1 MGINIQNKLTSL
13 TCKSS
18 LKPLLERPS
27 PLMSSQQ
34 TPLRTSKPRSRIR
47 KEFPQISKDS
57 SSPESNLKMEEL
69 SPTTTSKRS
78 QPSILS
84 LDLEVVCK
92 SSSRL
97 SPVRPSPL
105 MSNQQT
111 PSRTSRPRSKTRK
124 ESHQISKDLSSLES
138 NLRMAELFLTT
149 TSKRSPHFISSSDLE
164 VVCKSSSR
172 LSPVRPSPLMSS
184 QQILLR
190 TSRPRSKTR
199 KVFLQISKDL
209 SSLESNLRMAEP
221 SPTTTFKKNLPST
234 WSSDLEVVCKSSSR
248 LSLVRPSLS
257 MSSQQTLSKMS
268 RLRSKI
274 RKASHQ
280 ISKDLSSLESNS
292 KTAEPFPITTS
303 KRSPPFTSSLDSE
316 EVNELLLLVN
326 QL

>member
-1 MGINIQNKLTSL
+1 MG
-13 TCKSS
+13 
-18 LKPLLERPS
+18 
-27 PLMSSQQ
+27 
-34 TPLRTSKPRSRIR
+34 
-47 KEFPQISKDS
+47 SKDS
-57 SSPESNLKMEEL
+57 FSPESSSRMEEP

-78 QPSILS
+78 QPSIL
-84 LDLEVVCK
+84 
-92 SSSRL
+92 
-97 SPVRPSPL
+97 
-105 MSNQQT
+105 
-111 PSRTSRPRSKTRK
+111 
-124 ESHQISKDLSSLES
+124 
-138 NLRMAELFLTT
+138 F
-149 TSKRSPHFISSSDLE
+149 SDLE

-172 LSPVRPSPLMSS
+172 LSPVRQSPLMSN

-209 SSLESNLRMAEP
+209 SSLESNLRTAEP

-257 MSSQQTLSKMS
+257 MSSQQTPSKMS

-303 KRSPPFTSSLDSE
+303 KRSPPFISSLDSE
-316 EVNELLLLVN
+316 EVNELLFIGEPIV
-326 QL
+326 